1 MPLIEN
7 STAKKRTLKDMVT
20 KVPKAVAHQTKS
32 THENEGIEEASS
44 GEENVEDDKVE
55 IEVDSDNYGN
65 EEDDE

>member
-1 MPLIEN
+1 
-7 STAKKRTLKDMVT
+7 MVT
-20 KVPKAVAHQTKS
+20 KVPKAVLHQTKS
-32 THENEGIEEASS
+32 TSENEGIEEASS

>member
-1 MPLIEN
+1 
-7 STAKKRTLKDMVT
+7 MVT